1 MILSC
6 LLNVGELIWGQ
17 THTLDLKLILYFH
30 TERCVFSIRTAQTAH
45 ALYISDLAASEDSLK
60 TLTGDL

>member
-6 LLNVGELIWGQ
+6 LLNVGELIWEQ
-17 THTLDLKLILYFH
+17 TYTLDLKLIQ

-45 ALYISDLAASEDSLK
+45 ALYISDLAASEDTLT

>member
-6 LLNVGELIWGQ
+6 LLNVGELIWEQ
-17 THTLDLKLILYFH
+17 THTLDLIKVNL
-30 TERCVFSIRTAQTAH
+30 
-45 ALYISDLAASEDSLK
+45 DLAASEDSLK